1 MFTISMRPILPCLAA
16 LLLATVAA
24 NAGGQTIY
32 RCKGPGGIPVFSDH
46 RCGPDAVEVR
56 HLPPV
61 NTSAPSAGGQSNAPS
76 PSSGTPQVQL
86 NVNNS
91 NTVNV
96 QPQGGET
103 HAGDSQPQPRSNGL
117 PFDVYRRL
125 ETGMSEGQVLAIA
138 GPPDQETIDSQNTA
152 DGVIRKSYYY
162 FSSGYNAFVT
172 RIQFVNGEVRS
183 IERTPRLTQ

>member
-1 MFTISMRPILPCLAA
+1 MRPILPCLAA
-16 LLLATVAA
+16 LLLAAVAV

-32 RCKGPGGIPVFSDH
+32 RCEGPGGTPTFSDH

-56 HLPPV
+56 HLPPM
-61 NTSAPSAGGQSNAPS
+61 NTSAPSAGEQGSTPS
-76 PSSGTPQVQL
+76 PSGGTPQVQL

-96 QPQGGET
+96 EPQGEGAN
-103 HAGDSQPQPRSNGL
+103 AGANQPQPRSNGL

-138 GPPDQETIDSQNTA
+138 GPPDHETIDSQNTA